1 MIMAQ
6 TEEKEFKIDRHA
18 SNLSLAYILVAFLA
32 FGVAAIFGLLQGLDR
47 GGMIHM
53 PSWLTYYQILTAHG
67 VLMGLVFTTFFI
79 IGFLFAG
86 IARTTGG
93 SLPNGARNLGWL
105 GWWLMFVGT
114 SMDVAAIL
122 TNNATVLYTFY
133 APMKATPWFYI
144 GAAALI
150 VGSWIAGYGMFVA
163 YHQWRK
169 THPGQHSPL
178 FTFMAVSTMVL
189 WQIAT
194 LGVAAEVLLQLIPW
208 SFGWVDTV
216 NVLLSRTLFWFF
228 GHPLVYFWLLPA
240 YIAWYVVMPK
250 VIGGKI
256 FSDALARLSFILF
269 ILLST
274 PIGFHHQLL
283 DPGISDGWKF
293 VHVVLTMLVVVPSM
307 MTAFSMF
314 ATFEI
319 YGRSQGATGL
329 FGWFKKLPWGDA
341 RFFSMFMAMLWFI
354 PAGIGGIIN
363 ASNQLNIVVHNTI
376 WVTGHFHLTVGTAVA
391 VTFFGVSYWLLPYLT
406 GRKMTRTINS
416 LGILQ
421 TVLWSVGMLFMSG
434 SMHALGLMGAP
445 RRTAGT
451 TYNNDPTALSW
462 MPWQK
467 LTAVGGG
474 ILFVAAVLLVG
485 IVIYQAFF
493 APKGTEEFPIGE
505 VDEAAGPTPG
515 ILERWPVW
523 LTVAVALIVAAYGY
537 PIYDQIVNAPP
548 GAPGMRTW

>member
-1 MIMAQ
+1 MKMAQ
-6 TEEKEFKIDRHA
+6 TDALDARIDRNA

-32 FGVAAIFGLLQGLDR
+32 FGVAASFGLLQGLDR
-47 GGMIHM
+47 GGMIQM

-79 IGFLFAG
+79 VGFLFSG

-93 SLPNGARNLGWL
+93 SLPASARNLGWL

-114 SMDVAAIL
+114 TMDVAAIL

-144 GAAALI
+144 GATALV

-163 YHQWRK
+163 YGHWRK
-169 THPGQHSPL
+169 NHRGQHSPL
-178 FTFMAVSTMVL
+178 FTFMAVSTMLL

-216 NVLLSRTLFWFF
+216 NVVLSRTLFWFF

-240 YIAWYVVMPK
+240 YIAWYVIMPK

-256 FSDALARLSFILF
+256 FSDALARLVFILF

-274 PIGFHHQLL
+274 PVGFHHQLL
-283 DPGISDGWKF
+283 EPGISDGWKF
-293 VHVVLTMLVVVPSM
+293 VHVVLTLLVVVPSL

-314 ATFEI
+314 ATFET

-341 RFFSMFMAMLWFI
+341 RFFSMFMAMLWFV
-354 PAGIGGIIN
+354 PAGLGGIIN

-376 WVTGHFHLTVGTAVA
+376 WVTGHFHITVGTAVA

-406 GRKMTRTINS
+406 GRKLTPAVNS

-421 TVLWSVGMLFMSG
+421 TVLWSVGMLFMAG

-451 TYNNDPTALSW
+451 TYNNDPTALAW

-467 LTAVGGG
+467 LAAIGGG
-474 ILFVAAVLLVG
+474 ILFAAAVLMVG
-485 IVIYQAFF
+485 IVIYQTFF
-493 APKGTEEFPIGE
+493 APKGEEEFPIGE

-523 LTVAVALIVAAYGY
+523 LTVATALVVAAYGY
-537 PIYDQIVNAPP
+537 PIYDLIVNAPP
-548 GAPGMRTW
+548 GVPGMRTW